1 MKINTIF
8 FVKIPKI
15 FIPKIPKNCVVKMSD
30 WNYHFYWFCYT
41 LKLSFFVLKIHLV
54 DHRHFSIAFA
64 IFLKLW
70 FCIENQ
76 GKIFHWKSI
85 DFCQHHF
92 PKENQYKMFY
102 WICRTFWT
110 CDFVLKTN
118 TNFSTEKQLIFVS
131 IIFLLKIN
139 TKFYI

>member
-15 FIPKIPKNCVVKMSD
+15 FIAKIPKNCVVKMSD

-41 LKLSFFVLKIHLV
+41 FETVIFVLKTHLV

-76 GKIFHWKSI
+76 GKIINWFLSASFSQGKSI
-85 DFCQHHF
+85 Q
-92 PKENQYKMFY
+92 NVL
-102 WICRTFWT
+102 WIYSTFWT

-118 TNFSTEKQLIFVS
+118 TNFSTENLLIFVS
-131 IIFLLKIN
+131 NIFLMKIN
-139 TKFYI
+139 TKLYI